1 MLRRAGIADARAITP
16 LVTQLGYPATV
27 AQIEKRLGRLLADPG
42 HAVFVADL
50 GGTIVGM
57 AAACMESG
65 LHDDALLGRVTAAVV
80 DAESRG
86 RGIGASLV
94 QHMEDWCREQGA
106 ERITLTSASHRAGAH
121 KFYAALGYEQSGV
134 RFNKPLKG

>member
-1 MLRRAGIADARAITP
+1 MTTLRRAQIADAPAITP
-16 LVTQLGYPATV
+16 LMTQLGYAATV
-27 AQIEKRLGRLLADPG
+27 AQIEKRLARLLGDPD

-65 LHDDALLGRVTAAVV
+65 LHDDARFGRVTAAVV

-86 RGIGASLV
+86 RGIGA
-94 QHMEDWCREQGA
+94 C
-106 ERITLTSASHRAGAH
+106 
-121 KFYAALGYEQSGV
+121 
-134 RFNKPLKG
+134 P